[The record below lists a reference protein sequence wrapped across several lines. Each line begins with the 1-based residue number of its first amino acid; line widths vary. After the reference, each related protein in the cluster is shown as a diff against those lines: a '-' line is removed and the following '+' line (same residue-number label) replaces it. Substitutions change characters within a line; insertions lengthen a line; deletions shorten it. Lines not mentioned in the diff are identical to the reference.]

1 MKSSRKKTSSELLF
15 KIIVIGESAT
25 GKSCLMVRYIK
36 DDFNPEYSVTVG
48 NLVAKRRSRVRL
60 EGGQN
65 RRYLFDQAADLGHGW
80 AGELPIDRPQLL
92 QEYIGGV
99 SRV

>member
-1 MKSSRKKTSSELLF
+1 MTANFVLIYDASLESHQVYYTCYTNNTSMKSARKKTSNELLF

-48 NLVAKRRSRVRL
+48 TS
-60 EGGQN
+60 
-65 RRYLFDQAADLGHGW
+65 
-80 AGELPIDRPQLL
+80 
-92 QEYIGGV
+92 
-99 SRV
+99 